1 VDCDDRSTVYLF
13 HHYWRILAT
22 LTFPFPKKI
31 HLIPEKV
38 VTNLDILGSIALWR
52 VAKNELSKFLLKPY
66 QQIPIAECGE
76 PLVPIPLD
84 RFAVESPH
92 PYEKLG
98 APYGDRSP
106 FFLRKGVLDRLL
118 TAQTYLQQHHPGWR
132 IQIFDAY
139 RPVEVQQFMVDY
151 SFHELVAAA
160 GLSPTALTL
169 EQRQT
174 FQERVHQFWAVPSLD
189 PATPPPHST
198 GAAIDVTLV
207 DSENR
212 AIDMGSPIDEISP
225 RSHPD
230 YFANSRDDRGKNYH
244 ACRQIL
250 ATVMRSAHF
259 QQHPSEWWHF
269 SFGDQLWA
277 WLSRGEN
284 PEAAILL
291 PSRYAIARYGR
302 V

>member
-1 VDCDDRSTVYLF
+1 M
-13 HHYWRILAT
+13 
-22 LTFPFPKKI
+22 
-31 HLIPEKV
+31 
-38 VTNLDILGSIALWR
+38 
-52 VAKNELSKFLLKPY
+52 LKPY
-66 QQIPIAECGE
+66 QQIQIAECGE
-76 PLVPIPLD
+76 PLVPIPPNL
-84 RFAVESPH
+84 FAVESPH

-106 FFLRKGVLDRLL
+106 FFLRPGVLDRLFA
-118 TAQTYLQQHHPGWR
+118 AQTYLQHHHPGWR

-160 GLSPTALTL
+160 GLSLTGL
-169 EQRQT
+169 TSEQRQT
-174 FQERVHQFWAVPSLD
+174 FQDRVHQFWAVPSLD

-207 DSENR
+207 DAENR
-212 AIDMGSPIDEISP
+212 TIDMGSPIDEISP

-230 YFANSRDDRGKNYH
+230 YFANRSDDEGQGYH
-244 ACRQIL
+244 ISRQIL
-250 ATVMRSAHF
+250 ATAMRSAHF
-259 QQHPSEWWHF
+259 QQHPNEWWHF

-277 WLSRGEN
+277 WLSAGEN
-284 PEAAILL
+284 REAAIRLQN
-291 PSRYAIARYGR
+291 RDAIARYGR